1 MRGPAPATRAAHTKR
16 TPIRAAS
23 PILKAIFEDMN
34 GRGVRLADMGDMIG
48 RHEARVSEWRRGLV
62 EPGIMVVDEMADVL
76 GYRLVLEKKDS
87 SR

>member
-16 TPIRAAS
+16 TPVRAAS
-23 PILKAIFEDMN
+23 PTLKAIFEDMT

-62 EPGIMVVDEMADVL
+62 EPGIMVVEEMADVL